1 VFVNVAEPVAQGVVA
16 SLARPGGNVTGF
28 TNIEP
33 AIGGKW
39 LEILKEIAPRVARV
53 ALLSN
58 VETAPYPALFLRSIE
73 SAGLA
78 AKHRLPAIYQFRS
91 FVTRGGLVSHGDDP
105 NDLIRRSAAYV
116 DRILRGQK
124 PGDLPVQAPTKFE
137 LAINLK
143 TAKSLGLTIPS
154 SILLRADHVIE

>member
-1 VFVNVAEPVAQGVVA
+1 VFVNVAEPVAQGFVA

-78 AKHRLPAIYQFRS
+78 EAPLAR
-91 FVTRGGLVSHGDDP
+91 
-105 NDLIRRSAAYV
+105 
-116 DRILRGQK
+116 
-124 PGDLPVQAPTKFE
+124 DLPVSF
-137 LAINLK
+137 
-143 TAKSLGLTIPS
+143 
-154 SILLRADHVIE
+154 LRHPRRPRLPRG